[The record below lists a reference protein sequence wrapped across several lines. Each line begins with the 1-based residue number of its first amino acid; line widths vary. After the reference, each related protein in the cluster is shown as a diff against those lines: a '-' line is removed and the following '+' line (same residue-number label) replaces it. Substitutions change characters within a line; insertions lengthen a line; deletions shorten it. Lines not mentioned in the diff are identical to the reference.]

1 MIEQIE
7 KWLEAI
13 KQFFIDNQG
22 NPLLYVG
29 VFGIGLLFFTTVY
42 NALNKDK

>member
-1 MIEQIE
+1 MIEQFE
-7 KWLEAI
+7 KFLENI
-13 KQFFIDNQG
+13 KNFFIDNQG
-22 NPLLYVG
+22 NPLLFIG